1 MTHIN
6 QLVNF
11 TVMLGE
17 DKETV
22 LANRNYNLIYNPSW
36 LGQVTT
42 TSKPPAP
49 RGVSSGRR
57 KKGEYKSNYDTNQ
70 TYCRKV
76 TCYLL
81 NIPGRFISSV
91 DCY

>member
-11 TVMLGE
+11 TVMLGD

-42 TSKPPAP
+42 TSKTPAP

-76 TCYLL
+76 TSYLL
-81 NIPGRFISSV
+81 NIPTV